1 MRRLTSLGLLTAG
14 HVAATVTLQV
24 VAFVQ
29 GMSRFDSGEPTGWL
43 ERAAE
48 RGHSVLSFPLVDLML
63 DGGWT
68 LRGAG
73 YIPILLNSLL
83 WAVAIVLAA
92 STYRRCSPNQIGA
105 HSTDRRACPPP

>member
-1 MRRLTSLGLLTAG
+1 MPPPQSRCRSWP
-14 HVAATVTLQV
+14 
-24 VAFVQ
+24 FVQ

-48 RGHSVLSFPLVDLML
+48 RGHSVLSFPLVHLMF
-63 DGGWT
+63 DRGWT
-68 LRGAG
+68 LRGTG

-92 STYRRCSPNQIGA
+92 ATYRRCSSNQVGA
-105 HSTDRRACPPP
+105 RSVD